1 MTNSYYQKV
10 PTFEECKHICSSVN
24 HFSHS
29 TQEIH
34 GEKIH
39 SFKYNMSL
47 PTMWKS
53 KTGKDDSNDSDG
65 RINMRGIT
73 FDDNGT
79 LLALPFPKFFNNG
92 EMDETSDLDL
102 GNALWVCEKM
112 DGSLIS
118 FFKVNGMLEIKTMKS
133 VSSEVAN
140 FARRT
145 LFNGNEEKDD
155 AVGDEKKEASVSPN
169 RFSHV
174 LTFASSLIDIGL
186 SPMFEFISP
195 MNQIVIDYDEDDFVF
210 LGARSMKTGRIY
222 LPNEFE
228 TINITVPRMM
238 PVDMIDNYLEEK
250 NVEGVVITMQ
260 NGLMFKMKSS
270 EYVQQ
275 HKAASK
281 FAGKA
286 KWIVS
291 LIVNG
296 EVDDIKGLLSK
307 KKWTDNLKCINAIE
321 MRFIQRY
328 NEIYALANDFL
339 DHNKFLDRKG
349 MAIKINNDFPFGKDS
364 RLILAIVMKILD
376 GREYRDFIN
385 SYILKESK
393 GWTI

>member
-1 MTNSYYQKV
+1 
-10 PTFEECKHICSSVN
+10 
-24 HFSHS
+24 
-29 TQEIH
+29 
-34 GEKIH
+34 
-39 SFKYNMSL
+39 MSL

-53 KTGKDDSNDSDG
+53 KTGKDDSNDSDDG

-118 FFKVNGMLEIKTMKS
+118 FFKVNGMLEVKTMKS
-133 VSSEVAN
+133 VSGEVAN

-307 KKWTDNLKCINAIE
+307 KKWTDNLKCINAEWIVSLIVNGEVDDVKGLLSKKKWTDNLKCINAIE